1 MIEKGKQVSI
11 EYSVFLK
18 DGTQVDTNVG
28 QEPLTYKHGAQQLL
42 PALEDALMGLK
53 SGDSKEVTL
62 PPELAYGP
70 VIQEAFK
77 EVDSS
82 SIPENLRFEGAILGV
97 QDETG
102 QEYRI
107 RIHELKDDKVV
118 IDFNHPLAGQT
129 LKFQIK
135 VINIE

>member
-11 EYSVFLK
+11 EYSVFLE

-28 QEPLTYKHGAQQLL
+28 QEPLTYKHGSQQLL
-42 PALEDALMGLK
+42 PALEDALHGLK
-53 SGDSKEVTL
+53 SGDTKEVVL
-62 PPELAYGP
+62 PPDLAYGP
-70 VIQEAFK
+70 IIQEAFK
-77 EVDSS
+77 EVDSN

-135 VINIE
+135 IVGVE

>member
-1 MIEKGKQVSI
+1 M
-11 EYSVFLK
+11 
-18 DGTQVDTNVG
+18 
-28 QEPLTYKHGAQQLL
+28 
-42 PALEDALMGLK
+42 DAK
-53 SGDSKEVTL
+53 
-62 PPELAYGP
+62 
-70 VIQEAFK
+70 
-77 EVDSS
+77 

-135 VINIE
+135 VLGVD

>member
-1 MIEKGKQVSI
+1 MIENGKQVSI
-11 EYSVFLK
+11 EYSVFLE

-28 QEPLTYKHGAQQLL
+28 QEPLTYQHGSQQLL
-42 PALEDALMGLK
+42 PALEDALSGLK
-53 SGDSKEVTL
+53 DGESKEVTL

-70 VIQEAFK
+70 VIDEAFK
-77 EVDSS
+77 EVDSN

-118 IDFNHPLAGQT
+118 IDFNHPLAGRT

-135 VINIE
+135 VLGVE